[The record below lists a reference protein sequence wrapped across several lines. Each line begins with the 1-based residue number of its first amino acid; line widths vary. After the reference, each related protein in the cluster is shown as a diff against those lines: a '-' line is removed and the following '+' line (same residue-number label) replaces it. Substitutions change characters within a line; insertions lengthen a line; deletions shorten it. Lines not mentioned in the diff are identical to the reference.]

1 MIWENAMKLPRRKFL
16 HFAAAA
22 SALPAVSCFAWA
34 QDYPSRPVR
43 FVVPLAPGG
52 GVDATIR
59 IIAGR
64 LSEIWG
70 PQAIVE
76 NKPGGGGNLAA
87 ESVARSARD
96 GYSILVASFSH
107 AVNRF
112 IYPSLNYDPIA
123 DFAPLSLIGLYP
135 NVMLVPNSSPAHSV
149 KEFIAYANS
158 RKLSYASSGYGTSLH
173 LAGELFKRRAGIEM
187 THVPYRGGAP
197 AFNDLVPG
205 RVDVM
210 FNLVAGG
217 LPMVRNGQLRGLAVT
232 STERVPAAPELP
244 TFAEA
249 GMPGFDVSSWVGLFA
264 PARTPA
270 AVVDKIHRDL
280 VTALSDPAIKRKL
293 EDVGVAVVGS
303 TPAKFSAFLE
313 AEMDKWG
320 PVVKDANIKPE

>member
-1 MIWENAMKLPRRKFL
+1 MKLRRRKFL
-16 HFAAAA
+16 HVAAGAVTLPFA
-22 SALPAVSCFAWA
+22 PRITRA
-34 QDYPSRPVR
+34 QTYPSRPVR

-59 IIAGR
+59 ILAGR

-87 ESVARSARD
+87 ESVARSAPD
-96 GYSILVASFSH
+96 GYTILVASFSH

-112 IYPSLNYDPIA
+112 IYPSLNYDPVT
-123 DFAPLSLIGLYP
+123 DFAPVSLIGLYP

-149 KEFIAYANS
+149 QEFIAYANS

-197 AFNDLVPG
+197 AFNDLMPG

-232 STERVPAAPELP
+232 SPERVPAAPDLP

-249 GMPGFDVSSWVGLFA
+249 GMRASTCRHGSGSLSPSELQPPSSIRFMPTL
-264 PARTPA
+264 
-270 AVVDKIHRDL
+270 
-280 VTALSDPAIKRKL
+280 
-293 EDVGVAVVGS
+293 
-303 TPAKFSAFLE
+303 
-313 AEMDKWG
+313 
-320 PVVKDANIKPE
+320 